1 MSSHRSK
8 PAHYEETIL
17 SITLDEIIGELPYWL
32 GAAFKYVWRAEKK
45 NGAEDIIKALDVTV
59 RAEGKG
65 GLELTSHVANC
76 LRNLTALRHEYDLR
90 QRCIALLSVR
100 ALMWAGEYV
109 NLSEETRENNDFFL
123 YRSLSRYLVQLHWEE
138 KKEVPSLN
146 EEGN

>member
-8 PAHYEETIL
+8 PAHYEETVL
-17 SITLDEIIGELPYWL
+17 GITLDEIIGELPYWL

-45 NGAEDIIKALDVTV
+45 NGAEDIIKALDVTT

-65 GLELTSHVANC
+65 WLELTSHVANC
-76 LRNLTALRHEYDLR
+76 LRSLTALRHEYDLR
-90 QRCIALLSVR
+90 QRCIGLLSVR
-100 ALMWAGEYV
+100 ALLWAGEYV

>member
-8 PAHYEETIL
+8 PAHYEEAIL
-17 SITLDEIIGELPYWL
+17 GITLDEIIGELPYWL

-45 NGAEDIIKALDVTV
+45 NGAEDIIKALDVTT

-76 LRNLTALRHEYDLR
+76 FRSLAALRLEYDLR
-90 QRCIALLSVR
+90 QRCIGLLSVR
-100 ALMWAGEYV
+100 ALLWAGEYM
-109 NLSEETRENNDFFL
+109 NLSEETRENNDFIL

-138 KKEVPSLN
+138 KKEAPSLN

>member
-17 SITLDEIIGELPYWL
+17 GITLDEIIGELPYWL

-45 NGAEDIIKALDVTV
+45 NGAEDIIKALDVTT

-76 LRNLTALRHEYDLR
+76 FRSLAALRHEYDPR
-90 QRCIALLSVR
+90 QHCIGLLSIRALL
-100 ALMWAGEYV
+100 WAGEYV
-109 NLSEETRENNDFFL
+109 NLSEETRENNDFIL
-123 YRSLSRYLVQLHWEE
+123 YRSLSRYLVQLYWEE

>member
-17 SITLDEIIGELPYWL
+17 GIKLDEIIGELPYWL
-32 GAAFKYVWRAEKK
+32 GSAFKYVWRAKKK
-45 NGAEDIIKALDVTV
+45 NGAEDIIKALDVTT

-76 LRNLTALRHEYDLR
+76 FRSLAALRHEYNLR
-90 QRCIALLSVR
+90 QRCIGLLSVR
-100 ALMWAGEYV
+100 ALIWAGEYM
-109 NLSEETRENNDFFL
+109 NLSEETRENNDFIL

-138 KKEVPSLN
+138 KKEAPSLN

>member
-17 SITLDEIIGELPYWL
+17 GITLDEIIGELPYWL

-90 QRCIALLSVR
+90 QRCIGLLSVR

>member
-17 SITLDEIIGELPYWL
+17 GITLDEIIGELPYWL

-45 NGAEDIIKALDVTV
+45 NGAEDIIKALDVTA

-65 GLELTSHVANC
+65 GLELTIHVANC
-76 LRNLTALRHEYDLR
+76 FRSLAALRHEYDLR
-90 QRCIALLSVR
+90 QRCIGLLSVR
-100 ALMWAGEYV
+100 ALMWVGEYV
-109 NLSEETRENNDFFL
+109 NLSEETRENNDLFL

>member
-17 SITLDEIIGELPYWL
+17 GITLDEIIGELPYWL

-45 NGAEDIIKALDVTV
+45 NGAEDIIKALDVTIQ
-59 RAEGKG
+59 AEGKG

-76 LRNLTALRHEYDLR
+76 FRSLTALRYEYDLR
-90 QRCIALLSVR
+90 QRCIGLLSVR
-100 ALMWAGEYV
+100 ALLWAGEYM
-109 NLSEETRENNDFFL
+109 NMSEEARENNNFIL
-123 YRSLSRYLVQLHWEE
+123 YRSLSRYLVQLHWEA
-138 KKEVPSLN
+138 KKEAPSLN

>member
-17 SITLDEIIGELPYWL
+17 GIKLDEIIGELPYWL

-45 NGAEDIIKALDVTV
+45 NGAEDIIKALDVTA

-65 GLELTSHVANC
+65 ALELTSHVVNC
-76 LRNLTALRHEYDLR
+76 LRSLKALRHEHDLR
-90 QRCIALLSVR
+90 KRCIGLLSVR
-100 ALMWAGEYV
+100 ALLWAGEYV
-109 NLSEETRENNDFFL
+109 NLSEGPRENNDLFL

-138 KKEVPSLN
+138 KKEAPSLN

>member
-17 SITLDEIIGELPYWL
+17 GIKLDEIIGELPYWL

-45 NGAEDIIKALDVTV
+45 NGAEDIIKALDVTA

-65 GLELTSHVANC
+65 GMELTSHVANC
-76 LRNLTALRHEYDLR
+76 LRSLAALRSEYDLR
-90 QRCIALLSVR
+90 KHCIGLLSVR

-123 YRSLSRYLVQLHWEE
+123 YRGLSRYLVQLHWEE
-138 KKEVPSLN
+138 KKEALSLN

>member
-1 MSSHRSK
+1 MSSHPSK

-17 SITLDEIIGELPYWL
+17 GITLDEIIGELPYWL

-65 GLELTSHVANC
+65 GLELTSYTAKC
-76 LRNLTALRHEYDLR
+76 FRSLTALRHEYDLR
-90 QRCIALLSVR
+90 QRCIGLLSIRALL
-100 ALMWAGEYV
+100 WAGEYV
-109 NLSEETRENNDFFL
+109 NLSEGPRENNDLFL

>member
-17 SITLDEIIGELPYWL
+17 GIKLDEIIGELPYWL

-45 NGAEDIIKALDVTV
+45 NGAEDIIKALDVTA

-65 GLELTSHVANC
+65 ALELTSHVVNC
-76 LRNLTALRHEYDLR
+76 LRSLKALRNEYDLR
-90 QRCIALLSVR
+90 QRCIGLLSVR
-100 ALMWAGEYV
+100 ALLWAGEYV
-109 NLSEETRENNDFFL
+109 NLAEGPRENNDLFL

-138 KKEVPSLN
+138 KKEAPSLN

>member
-8 PAHYEETIL
+8 PAHYEEAIL
-17 SITLDEIIGELPYWL
+17 GITLDEIIGELPYWL

-45 NGAEDIIKALDVTV
+45 NGAEDIIKALDVTA

-76 LRNLTALRHEYDLR
+76 FRSLAALRHEYDLR
-90 QRCIALLSVR
+90 QRCIGLLSVR
-100 ALMWAGEYV
+100 ALLWAGEYV

>member
-17 SITLDEIIGELPYWL
+17 GITLDEIIGELPYWL

-45 NGAEDIIKALDVTV
+45 NGAEDIIKALDVTA

-65 GLELTSHVANC
+65 GLELTSYTAKC
-76 LRNLTALRHEYDLR
+76 FRSLTALRNEYDLR
-90 QRCIALLSVR
+90 KRCIGLLSVR
-100 ALMWAGEYV
+100 ALLCAGGYV
-109 NLSEETRENNDFFL
+109 SLSEGPRENNDLFL

-138 KKEVPSLN
+138 KKEAPSLN

>member
-17 SITLDEIIGELPYWL
+17 GIKLDEIIGELPYWL

-45 NGAEDIIKALDVTV
+45 NGAEDIIKALDVTA
-59 RAEGKG
+59 RAEDKG
-65 GLELTSHVANC
+65 GLELTSYTVKC
-76 LRNLTALRHEYDLR
+76 FRSLTALRYEYDLR
-90 QRCIALLSVR
+90 QHCIGLLSVR
-100 ALMWAGEYV
+100 ALLWAGEYV
-109 NLSEETRENNDFFL
+109 NLPEGSLKNNDLFL

-138 KKEVPSLN
+138 KKEALSLN

>member
-17 SITLDEIIGELPYWL
+17 GITLDEIIGELPYWL

-45 NGAEDIIKALDVTV
+45 NGAEDIIKALDVTA

-65 GLELTSHVANC
+65 GLELTSYTAKC
-76 LRNLTALRHEYDLR
+76 FRSLAALRHEYDLR
-90 QRCIALLSVR
+90 QRCIGLLSVR
-100 ALMWAGEYV
+100 ALLWAGEYV
-109 NLSEETRENNDFFL
+109 NLSEGPRENNDFFL

-138 KKEVPSLN
+138 KKEAPSLN